1 MRIRLLSFH
10 SICLEYSKDD
20 MIIHSWF
27 HLFQHLCVCGSVHTA
42 GPYVVQHPTL
52 GCSSEAMLVTIAECN
67 SAKALLD
74 PTSAAVEKEDYAGA
88 PKGCSRL
95 EKKWF
100 FNTHATGKIDGVS
113 EPVCKP
119 TAGESNG

>member
-1 MRIRLLSFH
+1 M
-10 SICLEYSKDD
+10 
-20 MIIHSWF
+20 
-27 HLFQHLCVCGSVHTA
+27 HTA

-52 GCSSEAMLVTIAECN
+52 ACSSEAILVTITECN
-67 SAKALLD
+67 TAKTLLD
-74 PTSAAVEKEDYAGA
+74 PSSAAVQEEDFSET
-88 PKGCSRL
+88 PKGCSRD
-95 EKKWF
+95 KGKWY

>member
-1 MRIRLLSFH
+1 M
-10 SICLEYSKDD
+10 
-20 MIIHSWF
+20 
-27 HLFQHLCVCGSVHTA
+27 HTA

-52 GCSSEAMLVTIAECN
+52 GCSSEVVLVNITECN

-74 PTSAAVEKEDYAGA
+74 PRSAAVKEEKYAEA
-88 PKGCSRL
+88 PKGCSRF
-95 EKKWF
+95 KGKWF

-119 TAGESNG
+119 TAGESNR

>member
-1 MRIRLLSFH
+1 M
-10 SICLEYSKDD
+10 
-20 MIIHSWF
+20 
-27 HLFQHLCVCGSVHTA
+27 HTA

-52 GCSSEAMLVTIAECN
+52 GCSSEAILVTITECSN
-67 SAKALLD
+67 AKALLD
-74 PTSAAVEKEDYAGA
+74 PSSAAVEKEEVANA
-88 PKGCSRL
+88 PKGCSRF
-95 EKKWF
+95 KGKWY

>member
-1 MRIRLLSFH
+1 ML
-10 SICLEYSKDD
+10 
-20 MIIHSWF
+20 
-27 HLFQHLCVCGSVHTA
+27 
-42 GPYVVQHPTL
+42 QHPTL
-52 GCSSEAMLVTIAECN
+52 GCSSAAILVTLTECN

-74 PTSAAVEKEDYAGA
+74 PRAAAVEEEDYSGA
-88 PKGCSRL
+88 PKGCSRFKG
-95 EKKWF
+95 EWF